1 MVLGSDPQRQR
12 LVGLLVLGIAAVL
25 VVSSVTWFASDQ
37 VVVGVAQLAV
47 GVLDGAVG
55 LVLLRRARRPRP
67 E

>member
-25 VVSSVTWFASDQ
+25 AVSSVTWFASDQ

>member
-25 VVSSVTWFASDQ
+25 VVSSVTWFASDK